1 MCFKV
6 CLFIVIQYH
15 IDILSGL
22 DVVGFSQFKR
32 AWATLLF
39 ELGHSRA
46 VKKDNYLQLIEGPF
60 IQAFTPANIKAGFKK
75 TGVWPFNDTVIT
87 PAMMAPSIPNSAV
100 ALFPMPQA
108 SPVRALAP
116 FIKLAAW
123 NPPFSLDPTS
133 QPSTSMPTT
142 TLSGVDDISTMFGAL
157 EIGSDGD
164 LAPNAA
170 QPPLLSPSIP
180 QAASPPQDPQLHPL
194 SQAQQAL
201 EALRQTASASYLV
214 NEGPIPEE
222 IILPPP
228 ILTAPPPVQWPKPLP
243 STSALR
249 MSRQELLTENKNLR
263 ENLSMAMAHI
273 SQQDEIIRGNNA
285 QMILQWLHVSKIDD
299 TRVAV
304 AKTARQTVFPG
315 GNGVELT
322 GNVFVSAAQ
331 ARVNARNAE
340 DAAKAARAKEM
351 AVNKALKAA
360 QDEAWRVETENT
372 ENAVAEW
379 NKHYQDMT
387 KAQLAAAGAPKK
399 PSRRLKSVVHAEVL
413 VLQPDEGAFEA
424 TAAVQDV
431 VQREDF
437 TSAMAAVVS
446 DEEGSE
452 YSPYHE
458 G

>member
-170 QPPLLSPSIP
+170 QPPL
-180 QAASPPQDPQLHPL
+180 
-194 SQAQQAL
+194 
-201 EALRQTASASYLV
+201 
-214 NEGPIPEE
+214 
-222 IILPPP
+222 
-228 ILTAPPPVQWPKPLP
+228 
-243 STSALR
+243 
-249 MSRQELLTENKNLR
+249 
-263 ENLSMAMAHI
+263 AHI

-285 QMILQWLHVSKIDD
+285 KMILQWLHVSKIDD